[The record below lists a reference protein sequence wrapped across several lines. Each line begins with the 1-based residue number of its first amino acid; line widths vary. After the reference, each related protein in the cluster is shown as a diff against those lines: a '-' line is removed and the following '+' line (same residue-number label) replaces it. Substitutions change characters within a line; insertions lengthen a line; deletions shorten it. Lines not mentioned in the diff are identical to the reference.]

1 MQEEE
6 DDGLGGAMIGLF
18 VGLVAAIALI
28 ITAILCYMKLNK
40 KNKNISE
47 VEAEMKPV
55 DLDKHS
61 EFVKGATVQDNELVM

>member
-1 MQEEE
+1 MDCSLAWLQPLPSSLQE
-6 DDGLGGAMIGLF
+6 
-18 VGLVAAIALI
+18 